1 MKTTTYAKVALLVGP
16 FTQEDITEIPE
27 RGDKGLEFLK
37 EKYGDGLVTFVYFD
51 IKETEFQGLKFVS
64 EPHNQQRVDV
74 MDKDS
79 FEKRINA
86 EREELS
92 EAIGDV
98 IASLTGETEPD
109 SGSKPKHTLH

>member
-16 FTQEDITEIPE
+16 FTQEDITEVPY

-37 EKYGDGLVTFVYFD
+37 DKYGDCLVAFVYFD
-51 IKETEFQGLKFVS
+51 VKETEFQGLKFTS
-64 EPHNQQRVDV
+64 EPHNQERVDV
-74 MDKDS
+74 MAKET

-92 EAIGDV
+92 EAIGGV

-109 SGSKPKHTLH
+109 TKHKHTLH